1 MTNLLEI
8 ERWEDGIYQLETSD
22 PVVGGPDGID
32 NLQAK
37 QLANRTRY
45 LKRAT
50 EAGQSNLDAHVAA
63 VDPHPQYATHVD
75 LAEKVAALVA
85 QSPEALDTLSEL
97 AKALGNDPNFA
108 TTITNAL
115 ALKAALDSPEFSGA
129 PKAPTPAQFD
139 ATTRLA
145 TMEAVRRELGSM
157 AGVDQRCTAL
167 MADISLPA
175 SSVGKILPVG
185 GTTAKVITLPS
196 TVGLPDGASIAFYNQ
211 TASAGGVVYTLSG
224 AVGQNIIVSTAFAQT
239 TQLYP
244 GDVVTFS
251 VYAGNWTMSSGV
263 STIALSRLSSFQG
276 SLGIN
281 GYQKYPGG
289 LIEQWGLVSAVN
301 QGVVTITYPLTFPNA
316 CLGVVQ
322 SIYNDTG
329 GSTDAARR
337 TTSPTPKATMTF
349 RVTNADGGT
358 SVQWRAWG
366 F

>member
-8 ERWEDGIYQLETSD
+8 ERWEDGVYQLETSD

-50 EAGQSNLDAHVAA
+50 ETGQSNLDAHAAA
-63 VDPHPQYATHVD
+63 VDPHPQYATKAD
-75 LAEKVAALVA
+75 VA
-85 QSPEALDTLSEL
+85 QELGNLVGQAPETLDTINEI
-97 AKALGNDPNFA
+97 AQALGKDPNFA
-108 TTITNAL
+108 TTIANQL
-115 ALKAALDSPEFSGA
+115 ALKAPIDSAVLTGA
-129 PKAPTPAQFD
+129 PKATTPDQFD
-139 ATTRLA
+139 ASKRIV
-145 TMEAVRRELGSM
+145 TMEALRRELGSM
-157 AGVDQRCTAL
+157 AGVDQRCSAL
-167 MADISLPA
+167 AADITLPV
-175 SSVGKILPVG
+175 SCIGKILPVG
-185 GTTAKVITLPS
+185 GVVAKNITLPD
-196 TVGLPDGASIAFYNQ
+196 TKGLPDGVSIAFYNQ
-211 TASAGGVVYTLSG
+211 AASTGGVVYTLSG
-224 AVGQNIIVSTAFAQT
+224 VAGQNIIVSTAFAQT

-251 VYAGNWTMSSGV
+251 TYAGNWTMSSGV
-263 STIALSRLSSFQG
+263 STVALSRLSSFQG

-301 QGVVTITYPLTFPNA
+301 QGVVTVTYPLTFPNA